1 MSDFYCFHL
10 FSGCSKMACHDD
22 ENLRCMIDT
31 CFNDKLFSRSLKDP
45 TFSSF
50 LEVLKN
56 SKKKKFKHCFS
67 KKSRRGLTRHK
78 NLVKFL
84 LNSSVSLKR
93 RKKKF
98 RKSSKKFKKLIHD
111 HLIPEFL
118 KNCVECENQ

>member
-1 MSDFYCFHL
+1 
-10 FSGCSKMACHDD
+10 MACHDE

-31 CFNDKLFSRSLKDP
+31 CFSDKLFSRSLKDS

-56 SKKKKFKHCFS
+56 SKKKKFKSCFS
-67 KKSRRGLTRHK
+67 KKTRRGLNKHK
-78 NLVKFL
+78 KLVKFL
-84 LNSSVSLKR
+84 LSDSISTKR

-98 RKSSKKFKKLIHD
+98 RKSSKKFKKIINE

-118 KNCVECENQ
+118 KNCLECENQ

>member
-1 MSDFYCFHL
+1 
-10 FSGCSKMACHDD
+10 MACHD
-22 ENLRCMIDT
+22 EEKLRCMIDT
-31 CFNDKLFSRSLKDP
+31 CFIDKLFSRSLKDS

-56 SKKKKFKHCFS
+56 SKKKKFKRCFS
-67 KKSRRGLTRHK
+67 KKSRRGLLKHK
-78 NLVKFL
+78 KLVKFL
-84 LNSSVSLKR
+84 LRSGVSLKR

-98 RKSSKKFKKLIHD
+98 RKSPKKFKKLIND